1 MECRK
6 LCSYL
11 VEIENKEEADWISK
25 TFLEKGIFAVCK
37 FIYGLLKQLWYTT
50 LPLFCKDT
58 VNVLKLER
66 EFTQIRLSD
75 KEGRYGI

>member
-11 VEIENKEEADWISK
+11 VEIESKEEADWISK

-37 FIYGLLKQLWYTT
+37 FIADKKKILSFITT
-50 LPLFCKDT
+50 LIHVFAFIL
-58 VNVLKLER
+58 
-66 EFTQIRLSD
+66 
-75 KEGRYGI
+75 

>member
-11 VEIENKEEADWISK
+11 VEIESKEEADWISG

-37 FIYGLLKQLWYTT
+37 FIADNKFFVLHYNS
-50 LPLFCKDT
+50 DT
-58 VNVLKLER
+58 HICLYFVD
-66 EFTQIRLSD
+66 I
-75 KEGRYGI
+75 G